1 MKLVDPEIEKYCIDI
16 SSKPSSLCEDLA
28 DFTRKNVS
36 QSQMLIGPLEAA
48 VLGFLIRTG
57 GYKRILEIG
66 TFTGYSALSMAENL
80 PSDGELITLDV
91 NEETT
96 RIAQEFWKKS
106 SHGSKIKL
114 ILGRA
119 LENLPKLEGQFDLV
133 FIDADKEPYP
143 QYLNWALEN
152 LSEGGSIVIDNT
164 LWSGEVLNSEAEGST
179 KSIQK
184 VNQMAKE
191 LSEREYFVSLLP
203 VRDGMLLIRK
213 K

>member
-16 SSKPSSLCEDLA
+16 SSKPSSLCDELA
-28 DFTRKNVS
+28 DYTRKHVS

-57 GYKRILEIG
+57 HYRRVLEIG

-80 PSDGELITLDV
+80 PSDGELVTLDI

-96 RIAQEFWKKS
+96 EIAKRFWQKS

-119 LENLPKLEGQFDLV
+119 TENLPKLEGPFDLV

-143 QYLNWALEN
+143 QYLEWALSH
-152 LSEGGSIVIDNT
+152 LSESGSIVIDNT
-164 LWSGEVLNSEAEGST
+164 LWSGEVLNSEAQGST
-179 KSIQK
+179 KSIQR

-191 LSEREYFVSLLP
+191 LSDKGYFVSLLP

-213 K
+213 R

>member
-16 SSKPSSLCEDLA
+16 SSKPSSLCDDLA

-106 SHGSKIKL
+106 SHGYKIKL

-119 LENLPKLEGQFDLV
+119 LENLPKLEGAFDLV